1 MELDRNCIA
10 LKARMSPMTG
20 NQKVKLKSDLP
31 SRIDRKMAAPILRLA
46 LTPEPPPSKLK
57 FDLSGPPK
65 KHNTSTAAMSNI
77 RTIVDTILKFLM
89 MSAPILTVKS
99 TPMRSYQ
106 TLDTVSVDLIGPRL
120 PRPEEDKN
128 KWKTE
133 WKSHQQLTQ
142 GSFAQSALNTAL
154 AHYENSGNQL
164 LLPSIILLKF
174 EKFRYSL

>member
-10 LKARMSPMTG
+10 LKASTVNNKNLRAELKRGGARMSPMTD
-20 NQKVKLKSDLP
+20 NNRKAKLKPDLT
-31 SRIDRKMAAPILRLA
+31 SRNDRRMAAPILRLA

-65 KHNTSTAAMSNI
+65 KHKTSTAAMSSI
-77 RTIVDTILKFLM
+77 RIVDTSIVDTILKFLM
-89 MSAPILTVKS
+89 MSAPILTVKL

-142 GSFAQSALNTAL
+142 GSFA
-154 AHYENSGNQL
+154 HQL
-164 LLPSIILLKF
+164 
-174 EKFRYSL
+174 